1 LSCKYGSL
9 KLSVLTVWSGE
20 VNQINSAQKN
30 KKTEVEAMRVI
41 ITKDYDAMSR
51 RAAKFVRELV
61 EKKPDAVIGF
71 ATGSTPIGLYKELI
85 KMHKEEG
92 LDFSK
97 IVTFNLDEY
106 IGLPK
111 DHPESYHTFMWENL
125 FKHINVNPS
134 NVHIPDGTVPDV
146 EAYCQWYEERIKKF
160 GGIDLQILGIGRDG
174 HIGFNE
180 PGSSLGSR
188 TRIKTLARETIED
201 NARFFDGD
209 ISKVPRQAI
218 TMGVG
223 TIMEARTLL
232 LLASGKNKA
241 EAVKK
246 TVEGPITAMV
256 PASIMQLHPKAI
268 LVLDEE
274 AASLLEREYEYDDST
289 I

>member
-1 LSCKYGSL
+1 
-9 KLSVLTVWSGE
+9 
-20 VNQINSAQKN
+20 
-30 KKTEVEAMRVI
+30 MRVI

-51 RAAKFVRELV
+51 RAAGFVRELI
-61 EKKPDAVIGF
+61 ERKPDAVIGF
-71 ATGSTPIGLYKELI
+71 ATGSTPIGLYRELI
-85 KMHKEEG
+85 RMHREEG

-146 EAYCQWYEERIKKF
+146 EAYCEWYEERIKKF

-188 TRIKTLARETIED
+188 TRIKTLAKETLED
-201 NARFFDGD
+201 NARFFGGD
-209 ISKVPRQAI
+209 INKVPKQAI

-223 TIMEARTLL
+223 TIMEAKVLL
-232 LLASGKNKA
+232 LLASGKKKA

-268 LVLDEE
+268 LILDQE
-274 AASLLEREYEYDDST
+274 AASLLEREYEYDST
-289 I
+289 V

>member
-1 LSCKYGSL
+1 
-9 KLSVLTVWSGE
+9 
-20 VNQINSAQKN
+20 
-30 KKTEVEAMRVI
+30 MRVI

-85 KMHKEEG
+85 RMHKEDG

-134 NVHIPDGTVPDV
+134 KVHIPDGTVPDV

-201 NARFFDGD
+201 NARFFGGD
-209 ISKVPRQAI
+209 INKVPRQAI

-223 TIMEARTLL
+223 TIMEAKVLL

-289 I
+289 V

>member
-1 LSCKYGSL
+1 
-9 KLSVLTVWSGE
+9 
-20 VNQINSAQKN
+20 
-30 KKTEVEAMRVI
+30 MRVI

-51 RAAKFVRELV
+51 RAAKFVRELI
-61 EKKPDAVIGF
+61 ERKPDAVIGF

-85 KMHKEEG
+85 RMHKEEG
-92 LDFSK
+92 IDFSK
-97 IVTFNLDEY
+97 MVTFNLDEY

-188 TRIKTLARETIED
+188 TRIKTLAKETIED
-201 NARFFDGD
+201 NARFFGGD
-209 ISKVPRQAI
+209 INKVPRQAI

-223 TIMEARTLL
+223 TIMEARVLL

-274 AASLLEREYEYDDST
+274 AASLLEREYEYDDSVDRG
-289 I
+289 

>member
-1 LSCKYGSL
+1 
-9 KLSVLTVWSGE
+9 
-20 VNQINSAQKN
+20 
-30 KKTEVEAMRVI
+30 MRVI

-85 KMHKEEG
+85 RMHKEDG

-188 TRIKTLARETIED
+188 TRIKTLAKETIED
-201 NARFFDGD
+201 NARFFGGD
-209 ISKVPRQAI
+209 ITKVPRQAI

-223 TIMEARTLL
+223 TIMEAKVLL

-268 LVLDEE
+268 IVLDEE

-289 I
+289 V

>member
-1 LSCKYGSL
+1 
-9 KLSVLTVWSGE
+9 
-20 VNQINSAQKN
+20 
-30 KKTEVEAMRVI
+30 MRVI

-51 RAAKFVRELV
+51 RAAKFIKELI
-61 EKKPDAVIGF
+61 ERKPDAVIGF

-85 KMHKEEG
+85 RMHREEG

-111 DHPESYHTFMWENL
+111 DHPQSYHTFMWENL

-188 TRIKTLARETIED
+188 TRIKTLARETLED

-209 ISKVPRQAI
+209 VNKVPKQAI

-223 TIMEARTLL
+223 TIMEAKMLL
-232 LLASGKNKA
+232 LLASGKKKA

-246 TVEGPITAMV
+246 TIEGPITAMV

-268 LVLDEE
+268 LILDQE
-274 AASLLEREYEYDDST
+274 AASLLEREYEYDDSVV
-289 I
+289 

>member
-1 LSCKYGSL
+1 
-9 KLSVLTVWSGE
+9 
-20 VNQINSAQKN
+20 
-30 KKTEVEAMRVI
+30 MRVI

-85 KMHKEEG
+85 RMHKEDG

-201 NARFFDGD
+201 NARFFGGD
-209 ISKVPRQAI
+209 INKVPRQAI

-223 TIMEARTLL
+223 TIMEAKVLL

-289 I
+289 V